1 MGDQMRLSRATL
13 AVLAALVDDPSGEYY
28 GYELMGRTGLK
39 SGSLYPILIRLV
51 DRGYL
56 VATWEPDPPG
66 GRPPRHLY
74 RLTASGLEWVQHRR
88 VHELGRGTAGPWLS
102 PRAAR

>member
-1 MGDQMRLSRATL
+1 MRLSRATL
-13 AVLAALVDDPSGEYY
+13 AVLGALADDPSGEHY

-51 DRGYL
+51 DHGFL
-56 VATWEPDPPG
+56 AATWEPDPPE

-74 RLTASGLEWVQHRR
+74 RLTATGLEWVQQRWVQERR
-88 VHELGRGTAGPWLS
+88 HGASGLLLS

>member
-1 MGDQMRLSRATL
+1 MRLSRATL
-13 AVLAALVDDPSGEYY
+13 TVLAVLADDPSGEFY
-28 GYELMGRTGLK
+28 GYELMSRTGLK

-74 RLTASGLEWVQHRR
+74 RLTTSGVEWVQHRH
-88 VHELGRGTAGPWLS
+88 VHERGRDVAGPLLS